1 MFPMPSNV
9 LQTKLIARYS
19 QMLFM
24 YHAGCGT
31 SSHAASVLITEQLR
45 DEEDYSLEPIQL
57 QVTNIE
63 EFDIVFG
70 RLQDLLN
77 K

>member
-1 MFPMPSNV
+1 M
-9 LQTKLIARYS
+9 LIVV
-19 QMLFM
+19 
-24 YHAGCGT
+24 GCGAST
-31 SSHAASVLITEQLR
+31 HAASVLITEQLR
-45 DEEDYSLEPIQL
+45 DFEDYSLEPIQL

-77 K
+77 RWERLTLRS